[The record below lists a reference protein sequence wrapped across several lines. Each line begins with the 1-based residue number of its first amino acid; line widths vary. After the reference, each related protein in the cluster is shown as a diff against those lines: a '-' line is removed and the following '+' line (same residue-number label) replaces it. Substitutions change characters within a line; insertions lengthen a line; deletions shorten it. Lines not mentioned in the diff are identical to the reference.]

1 MSRLRG
7 SEHVQFSVSSEEV
20 LEHSSTQKILDEVAV
35 ILDFLLRITGEVSF
49 DLKSWDPGVSKKILL
64 KEMFPWAEYC
74 VIIFEKV
81 TTLLA
86 RVFLPV
92 CGLAPTAAVNSS
104 SLQGGLLSEL
114 TVHCEA

>member
-7 SEHVQFSVSSEEV
+7 SEHVQFSVSSDEV
-20 LEHSSTQKILDEVAV
+20 FEHTSTQKIFDEFTV
-35 ILDFLLRITGEVSF
+35 IFGVFFRITDEFSF
-49 DLKSWDPGVSKKILL
+49 DLKSWDPGVLRKILL
-64 KEMFPWAEYC
+64 NEIFPWAEYC

-92 CGLAPTAAVNSS
+92 WGLAPTAAVSS
-104 SLQGGLLSEL
+104 LSLQGGLLSEL

>member
-35 ILDFLLRITGEVSF
+35 ILGFLFRITGEVSF
-49 DLKSWDPGVSKKILL
+49 DLKSWDPGASKNILL
-64 KEMFPWAEYC
+64 KEMFPLAEYC
-74 VIIFEKV
+74 VMIFVKV

-92 CGLAPTAAVNSS
+92 CGLAPTAAVSS
-104 SLQGGLLSEL
+104 LSLQGGLLSEL